1 MLAGPSDP
9 SSGSAAF
16 FKGKAKDIFKI
27 ENYFNIYR
35 GQADRMDR
43 MVLHRMEYYG
53 YHGVFAEERKL
64 GQRYYIDLE
73 IDMDLSEAGRNDDLT
88 KTINYAEIHELVKQ
102 IVENKSFQLIEALGE
117 HIASSLL
124 DTYTIINALTVKV
137 TKPHPPFDIHFEG
150 VTVELRRTRK

>member
-1 MLAGPSDP
+1 
-9 SSGSAAF
+9 
-16 FKGKAKDIFKI
+16 
-27 ENYFNIYR
+27 
-35 GQADRMDR
+35 MDR

-73 IDMDLSEAGRNDDLT
+73 IDMNLSEAGRNDDLT